1 MSDPRTFAILYSYV
15 PDILERRQPH
25 RAAHLERLR
34 KMETEGR
41 MVIAGAFSD
50 PADGALIVVQAA
62 EIGDVYEWIAGDPY
76 VKAGLVTG
84 ASIRE
89 LAVAIRA

>member
-1 MSDPRTFAILYSYV
+1 MSDLRTFAIMYSYV
-15 PDILERRQPH
+15 PDILDRRQPH
-25 RAAHLERLR
+25 RAGHLERLR
-34 KMETEGR
+34 QLEVDGR

-50 PADGALIVVQAA
+50 PTDGALIVIQAP
-62 EIGDVYEWIAGDPY
+62 EIGDVYGWIAGDPY

-89 LAVAIRA
+89 LTVAVRA